1 MKRKQQKK
9 LLKSKNYVYKD
20 VIDGARDDD
29 VMVEVGI
36 NGIHKIGTGLG

>member
-9 LLKSKNYVYKD
+9 LLKSKNYVYEHA
-20 VIDGARDDD
+20 IDSVRDDD